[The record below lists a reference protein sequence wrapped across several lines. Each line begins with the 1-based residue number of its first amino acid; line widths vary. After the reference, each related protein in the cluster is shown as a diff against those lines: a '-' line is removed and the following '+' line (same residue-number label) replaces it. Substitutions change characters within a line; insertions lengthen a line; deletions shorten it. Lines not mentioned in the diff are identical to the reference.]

1 MRGRWPSRQNKEAG
15 LSICI
20 VGSARTPIGGLLGEL
35 APLTAPK
42 LGSAAIA
49 AALQRAGVAA
59 DGVAGVVMGNVLPAG
74 LGQAPA
80 RQASVGAGIPVSAP
94 AVTVNKMCGSG
105 MQALIQC
112 HDQLAAGGSG
122 VLVAGGM
129 ESMSNAPFLLPRLR
143 GGVKY
148 GHSQVIDHMALDG
161 LEDAFEPGR
170 AMGTYADVTA
180 RELGFTRGDQ
190 DAFAERS
197 LRLAQEA
204 GSNAALR
211 DEIADLLV
219 PGRKGDITITAD
231 EQPRKADA
239 SKIAGLRPAFGKDG
253 TVTAANASSISDGAA
268 ALVVAHLSEA
278 EDRGLTPIARIVAH
292 ATHAQEPGWFTTAPA
307 PAIRKVLAKAGW
319 TTDDVDLFEINE
331 AFAVVVLA
339 TQREL
344 GLPLEKINVR
354 GGACAVGHP
363 IGASGARIVVTLLAA
378 MRQRGVRRGVAA
390 ICIGGGEATA
400 VAVEL
405 LH

>member
-1 MRGRWPSRQNKEAG
+1 M
-15 LSICI
+15 SICI

-42 LGSAAIA
+42 LGSAAIS
-49 AALQRAGVAA
+49 AALDRAGVAP

-112 HDQLAAGGSG
+112 HDQLVAGGTG

-148 GHSQVIDHMALDG
+148 GHSQVMDHMALDG

-180 RELGFTRGDQ
+180 RALGFSRADQ

-204 GSNAALR
+204 GGNAALR

-219 PGRKGDITITAD
+219 PGRKGDVTISAD

-268 ALVVAHLSEA
+268 ALVLAHVSEA

-378 MRQRGVRRGVAA
+378 MRQRGARRGVAA

-400 VAVEL
+400 VAVEMM
-405 LH
+405 H

>member
-1 MRGRWPSRQNKEAG
+1 M
-15 LSICI
+15 SICI

>member
-1 MRGRWPSRQNKEAG
+1 M
-15 LSICI
+15 SICI

-49 AALQRAGVAA
+49 AALDRAGMAP

-74 LGQAPA
+74 QGQAPA
-80 RQASVGAGIPVSAP
+80 RQASIGAGIPVSAP
-94 AVTVNKMCGSG
+94 AVTINKMCGSG

-112 HDQLAAGGSG
+112 HDQLAAGGTG

-148 GHSQVIDHMALDG
+148 GHSQVMDHMALDG

-180 RELGFTRGDQ
+180 RELGFSRADQ

-219 PGRKGDITITAD
+219 PGRKGDVTISAD
-231 EQPRKADA
+231 EQPRKADV

-268 ALVVAHLSEA
+268 ALVLAHLSEA

-378 MRQRGVRRGVAA
+378 MRQRGAKRGVAA

-400 VAVEL
+400 VAVEM

>member
-1 MRGRWPSRQNKEAG
+1 M
-15 LSICI
+15 SICI
-20 VGSARTPIGGLLGEL
+20 VGAARTPIGGLLGEL

-49 AALQRAGVAA
+49 AALNRAGVAP

-74 LGQAPA
+74 QGQAPA
-80 RQASVGAGIPVSAP
+80 RQASIGAGIPVSAP

-105 MQALIQC
+105 LQALIQC
-112 HDQLAAGGSG
+112 HDALAAGGSG
-122 VLVAGGM
+122 ILVAGGM

-148 GHSQVIDHMALDG
+148 GHTQVLDHMALDG

-170 AMGTYADVTA
+170 AMGTYADATA
-180 RELGFTRGDQ
+180 RQWGFSRADQ

-204 GSNAALR
+204 GDNAALR
-211 DEIADLLV
+211 DEIADLTV
-219 PGRKGDITITAD
+219 PGRKGDVIVTAD
-231 EQPRKADA
+231 EQPRKADV
-239 SKIAGLRPAFGKDG
+239 SKIAGLKPAFGKDG

-292 ATHAQEPGWFTTAPA
+292 AGHAQEPGWFTTAPA
-307 PAIRKVLAKAGW
+307 PAMRKAMAKAGW
-319 TTDDVDLFEINE
+319 TVDDVDLFEINE

-339 TQREL
+339 AQREL
-344 GLPLEKINVR
+344 GIPLEKINVR

-363 IGASGARIVVTLLAA
+363 IGASGARIIVTLLAA
-378 MRQRGVRRGVAA
+378 LRQRGLKRGVAG
-390 ICIGGGEATA
+390 ICIGGGEALA
-400 VAVEL
+400 VAVEMM
-405 LH
+405 H

>member
-1 MRGRWPSRQNKEAG
+1 M
-15 LSICI
+15 
-20 VGSARTPIGGLLGEL
+20 GSARTPIGGLLGEL
-35 APLTAPK
+35 TPLTATR

-49 AALQRAGVAA
+49 AALDRAGVAP
-59 DGVAGVVMGNVLPAG
+59 DGVGGVVMGNVLPAG

-80 RQASVGAGIPVSAP
+80 RQAAMGAGVPVSAP

-112 HDQLAAGGSG
+112 HDQLAAGGTG

-148 GHSQVIDHMALDG
+148 GHSTVMDHMALDG

-180 RELGFTRGDQ
+180 REMGFSRADQ
-190 DAFAERS
+190 DGFAERS

-204 GSNAALR
+204 GSNAGLR

-219 PGRKGDITITAD
+219 PGRKGDVTIAAD
-231 EQPRKADA
+231 EQPRKADIG
-239 SKIAGLRPAFGKDG
+239 KIAGLRPAFGKDG

-319 TTDDVDLFEINE
+319 TVDDVDLFEINE

-344 GLPLEKINVR
+344 SIPLEKINVR

-378 MRQRGVRRGVAA
+378 MRQRGAKRGVAA

>member
-1 MRGRWPSRQNKEAG
+1 
-15 LSICI
+15 
-20 VGSARTPIGGLLGEL
+20 
-35 APLTAPK
+35 
-42 LGSAAIA
+42 
-49 AALQRAGVAA
+49 
-59 DGVAGVVMGNVLPAG
+59 
-74 LGQAPA
+74 
-80 RQASVGAGIPVSAP
+80 
-94 AVTVNKMCGSG
+94 
-105 MQALIQC
+105 
-112 HDQLAAGGSG
+112 
-122 VLVAGGM
+122 
-129 ESMSNAPFLLPRLR
+129 
-143 GGVKY
+143 
-148 GHSQVIDHMALDG
+148 MALDG

-400 VAVEL
+400 IAVEL

>member
-1 MRGRWPSRQNKEAG
+1 M
-15 LSICI
+15 SICI

-35 APLTAPK
+35 APLTAAK

-49 AALQRAGVAA
+49 AALARAGIAP

-74 LGQAPA
+74 QGQAPA
-80 RQASVGAGIPVSAP
+80 RQASIGAGIPVSAP
-94 AVTVNKMCGSG
+94 AVTINKMCGSG

-112 HDQLAAGGSG
+112 HDQLAAGGTG
-122 VLVAGGM
+122 ILVAGGM

-148 GHSQVIDHMALDG
+148 GHTQVLDHMALDG

-180 RELGFTRGDQ
+180 RELGFSRNDQ

-204 GSNAALR
+204 GGNGALR

-219 PGRKGDITITAD
+219 PGRKGDVTVTVD

-278 EDRGLTPIARIVAH
+278 EDRGLTPVARIVAH

-319 TTDDVDLFEINE
+319 TADDVDLFEINE

-378 MRQRGVRRGVAA
+378 LRQRGLRRGVAA

-400 VAVEL
+400 LAVEL

>member
-1 MRGRWPSRQNKEAG
+1 MA
-15 LSICI
+15 ICI

-35 APLTAPK
+35 APLTAPR

-49 AALQRAGVAA
+49 AALQRAGIAP

-74 LGQAPA
+74 QGQAPA
-80 RQASVGAGIPVSAP
+80 RQASIGAGIPVSAP
-94 AVTVNKMCGSG
+94 AVTINKMCGSG

-112 HDQLAAGGSG
+112 HDQLAAGGTG
-122 VLVAGGM
+122 ILVAGGM

-148 GHSQVIDHMALDG
+148 GHSQVMDHMALDG

-180 RELGFTRGDQ
+180 RELGFSRSDQ

-219 PGRKGDITITAD
+219 PGRKGDVTVSVD
-231 EQPRKADA
+231 EQPRKADV
-239 SKIAGLRPAFGKDG
+239 SKIATLRPAFGKDG

-278 EDRGLTPIARIVAH
+278 EDRGLTPVARIVAH

-344 GLPLEKINVR
+344 GLPTEKINVR

-378 MRQRGVRRGVAA
+378 LRQRGLKRGVAA

>member
-80 RQASVGAGIPVSAP
+80 RQASVGAGIPVAAP

-400 VAVEL
+400 IAVEL

>member
-1 MRGRWPSRQNKEAG
+1 MT
-15 LSICI
+15 ICI
-20 VGSARTPIGGLLGEL
+20 VGSARTPIGGLMGEL

-42 LGSAAIA
+42 LGAAAIA
-49 AALQRAGVAA
+49 AALQRAGIAP
-59 DGVAGVVMGNVLPAG
+59 DGIAGVVMGNVLPAG

-80 RQASVGAGIPVSAP
+80 RQAAIGAGIPVSAP
-94 AVTVNKMCGSG
+94 ATTVNKMCGSG

-112 HDQLAAGGSG
+112 HDQLAAGGTG
-122 VLVAGGM
+122 ILVAGGM

-148 GHSQVIDHMALDG
+148 GHTQVLDSMALDG

-180 RELGFTRGDQ
+180 REMGFSRADQ

-197 LRLAQEA
+197 LRLAQNA

-219 PGRKGDITITAD
+219 PGRKGDVTITAD

-278 EDRGLTPIARIVAH
+278 EDRGITPIACIVAH
-292 ATHAQEPGWFTTAPA
+292 AAHAQEPGWFTTAPA

-319 TTDDVDLFEINE
+319 SVDDVDLFEINE

-344 GLPLEKINVR
+344 AIPLDKINVR

-378 MRQRGVRRGVAA
+378 MRQRGAKRGVAA

-400 VAVEL
+400 IAVEL

>member
-231 EQPRKADA
+231 EQPRNADA

-400 VAVEL
+400 IAVEL

>member
-1 MRGRWPSRQNKEAG
+1 M
-15 LSICI
+15 SICI

-49 AALQRAGVAA
+49 AALDRAGVAP

-94 AVTVNKMCGSG
+94 AVTINKMCGSG

-148 GHSQVIDHMALDG
+148 GHSQVMDHMALDG

-180 RELGFTRGDQ
+180 RALGFSRADQ

-204 GSNAALR
+204 GGNAALR

-219 PGRKGDITITAD
+219 PGRKGDVTISAD

-268 ALVVAHLSEA
+268 ALVLAHVSEA

-378 MRQRGVRRGVAA
+378 MRQRGARRGVAA

-400 VAVEL
+400 VAVEMM
-405 LH
+405 H

>member
-1 MRGRWPSRQNKEAG
+1 M
-15 LSICI
+15 SICI

-35 APLTAPK
+35 TPLTAPK

-49 AALQRAGVAA
+49 AALDRAGVAP

-80 RQASVGAGIPVSAP
+80 RQASIGAGIPVSAP

-112 HDQLAAGGSG
+112 HDQLAAGGTG

-148 GHSQVIDHMALDG
+148 GHSQVMDHMALDG

-180 RELGFTRGDQ
+180 REWGFSRADQ

-197 LRLAQEA
+197 LRLAQDA
-204 GSNAALR
+204 GSNAGLR

-219 PGRKGDITITAD
+219 PGRKGDITIGAD

-239 SKIAGLRPAFGKDG
+239 SKIATLRPAFGKDG

-268 ALVVAHLSEA
+268 ALVLAHLSEA

-319 TTDDVDLFEINE
+319 TVDDVDLFEINE

-344 GLPLEKINVR
+344 ALPLEKINVR

-378 MRQRGVRRGVAA
+378 MRQRGSKRGVAA

-400 VAVEL
+400 IAVEL
-405 LH
+405 LT

>member
-1 MRGRWPSRQNKEAG
+1 M
-15 LSICI
+15 SICI

-35 APLTAPK
+35 TPLTAPK

-49 AALQRAGVAA
+49 AALDRAGVAP

-80 RQASVGAGIPVSAP
+80 RQASIGAGIPVSAP
-94 AVTVNKMCGSG
+94 AVTINKMCGSG

-112 HDQLAAGGSG
+112 HDQLAAGGEG

-148 GHSQVIDHMALDG
+148 GHSQVMDHMALDG

-180 RELGFTRGDQ
+180 REMGFSRADQ

-197 LRLAQEA
+197 LRLAQDA

-219 PGRKGDITITAD
+219 PGRKGDLTISAD
-231 EQPRKADA
+231 EQPRKADIG
-239 SKIAGLRPAFGKDG
+239 KIATLRPAFSKDG

-268 ALVVAHLSEA
+268 ALVLAHLSEA
-278 EDRGLTPIARIVAH
+278 EDRGLTPVARIVAH
-292 ATHAQEPGWFTTAPA
+292 ATHAQQPGWFTTAPA

-319 TTDDVDLFEINE
+319 TTGDVDLFEINE

-354 GGACAVGHP
+354 GGACALGHP
-363 IGASGARIVVTLLAA
+363 IGASGARIMVTLLAA
-378 MRQRGVRRGVAA
+378 LRQRGLQRGVAA

>member
-1 MRGRWPSRQNKEAG
+1 M
-15 LSICI
+15 SICI
-20 VGSARTPIGGLLGEL
+20 VGAARTPIGGLLGEL

-49 AALQRAGVAA
+49 AALNRAGVAP

-74 LGQAPA
+74 QGQAPA
-80 RQASVGAGIPVSAP
+80 RQASIGAGIPVSAP

-105 MQALIQC
+105 LQALIQC
-112 HDQLAAGGSG
+112 HDALAAGGSG
-122 VLVAGGM
+122 ILVAGGM

-148 GHSQVIDHMALDG
+148 GHTQVLDHMALDG

-170 AMGTYADVTA
+170 AMGTYADATA
-180 RELGFTRGDQ
+180 HEWGFSRADQ

-204 GSNAALR
+204 GGNAALR
-211 DEIADLLV
+211 DEIADLTV
-219 PGRKGDITITAD
+219 PGRKGDVIVTAD
-231 EQPRKADA
+231 EQPRKADV
-239 SKIAGLRPAFGKDG
+239 SKIAGLKPAFGKDG

-292 ATHAQEPGWFTTAPA
+292 AGHAQEPGWFTTAPA
-307 PAIRKVLAKAGW
+307 PAMRKAMAKAGW
-319 TTDDVDLFEINE
+319 TVDDVDLFEINE

-339 TQREL
+339 AQREL
-344 GLPLEKINVR
+344 GIPLEKINVR

-363 IGASGARIVVTLLAA
+363 IGASGARIIVTLLAA
-378 MRQRGVRRGVAA
+378 LRQRGLKRGVAG
-390 ICIGGGEATA
+390 ICIGGGEALA
-400 VAVEL
+400 VAVEMM
-405 LH
+405 H

>member
-1 MRGRWPSRQNKEAG
+1 MT
-15 LSICI
+15 ICI
-20 VGSARTPIGGLLGEL
+20 VGSARTPIGGLMGEL

-42 LGSAAIA
+42 LGAAAIA
-49 AALQRAGVAA
+49 AALQRAGIAP
-59 DGVAGVVMGNVLPAG
+59 DGIAGVVMGNVLPAG

-80 RQASVGAGIPVSAP
+80 RQAAIGAGIPVSAP
-94 AVTVNKMCGSG
+94 ATTVNKMCGSG

-112 HDQLAAGGSG
+112 HDQLAAGGTG
-122 VLVAGGM
+122 ILVAGGM

-148 GHSQVIDHMALDG
+148 GHTQVLDSMALDG

-180 RELGFTRGDQ
+180 REMGFSRADQ

-197 LRLAQEA
+197 LRLAQNA

-219 PGRKGDITITAD
+219 PGRKGDVTITAD

-278 EDRGLTPIARIVAH
+278 EDRGITPIARIVAH
-292 ATHAQEPGWFTTAPA
+292 AAHAQEPGWFTTAPA

-319 TTDDVDLFEINE
+319 SVDDVDLFEINE

-344 GLPLEKINVR
+344 AIPLDKINVR

-378 MRQRGVRRGVAA
+378 MRQRGAKRGVAA

-400 VAVEL
+400 IAVEL

>member
-1 MRGRWPSRQNKEAG
+1 M
-15 LSICI
+15 SICI
-20 VGSARTPIGGLLGEL
+20 VGSARTPIGSLLGEL
-35 APLTAPK
+35 APLTATK
-42 LGSAAIA
+42 LGSAAIM
-49 AALQRAGVAA
+49 AALDRAGIAP

-80 RQASVGAGIPVSAP
+80 RQAAIGAGIPASAP
-94 AVTVNKMCGSG
+94 AATVNKMCGSG

-112 HDQLAAGGSG
+112 HDQLAAGGTG

-148 GHSQVIDHMALDG
+148 GHSQVMDHMALDG

-180 RELGFTRGDQ
+180 REMGFSRADQ

-197 LRLAQEA
+197 LRLAQDA
-204 GSNAALR
+204 GSNAGLR

-219 PGRKGDITITAD
+219 PGRKGDTTISVD

-239 SKIAGLRPAFGKDG
+239 SKIATLRPAFGKDG

-268 ALVVAHLSEA
+268 ALVLAHLSEA

-319 TTDDVDLFEINE
+319 SVDDVDLFEINE

-344 GLPLEKINVR
+344 ALPLDKINVR

-378 MRQRGVRRGVAA
+378 MRQRGAKRGVAA

-400 VAVEL
+400 VAVEMM
-405 LH
+405 H

>member
-1 MRGRWPSRQNKEAG
+1 M
-15 LSICI
+15 SICI

-35 APLTAPK
+35 TPLTAPK
-42 LGSAAIA
+42 LGSAAIV
-49 AALQRAGVAA
+49 AALERAGVAP

-148 GHSQVIDHMALDG
+148 GHSQVIDHMAMDG

-180 RELGFTRGDQ
+180 RELGFSRADQ

-219 PGRKGDITITAD
+219 PGRKGDVTITAD

-239 SKIAGLRPAFGKDG
+239 SKIAGLRPAFGKEG

-268 ALVVAHLSEA
+268 ALVIAHLSEA

>member
-1 MRGRWPSRQNKEAG
+1 M
-15 LSICI
+15 SICI

-35 APLTAPK
+35 TPLTAPK

-49 AALQRAGVAA
+49 AALERAGIAP

-80 RQASVGAGIPVSAP
+80 RQAAVGAGIPVSAP

-112 HDQLAAGGSG
+112 HDQLAAGGTG
-122 VLVAGGM
+122 ILVAGGM

-148 GHSQVIDHMALDG
+148 GHSTVMDHMALDG

-180 RELGFTRGDQ
+180 REMGFSRADQ

-197 LRLAQEA
+197 LRLAQDA

-219 PGRKGDITITAD
+219 PGRKGDVTISAD
-231 EQPRKADA
+231 EQPRKADV

-268 ALVVAHLSEA
+268 ALVLAHLSEA

-378 MRQRGVRRGVAA
+378 MRQRGARRGVAA

-400 VAVEL
+400 VAVEM

>member
-1 MRGRWPSRQNKEAG
+1 M
-15 LSICI
+15 SICI

-49 AALQRAGVAA
+49 AALDRAGVAP

-80 RQASVGAGIPVSAP
+80 RQASIGAGIPVSAP
-94 AVTVNKMCGSG
+94 AVTINKMCGSG

-112 HDQLAAGGSG
+112 HDQLAAGGTG

-148 GHSQVIDHMALDG
+148 GHSQVMDHMALDG

-180 RELGFTRGDQ
+180 RAMGFSRADQ

-219 PGRKGDITITAD
+219 PGRKGDVTISAD

-268 ALVVAHLSEA
+268 ALVLAHLSEA

-319 TTDDVDLFEINE
+319 TADDVDLFEINE

-378 MRQRGVRRGVAA
+378 MRQRGARRGVAA

-400 VAVEL
+400 VAVEM

>member
-1 MRGRWPSRQNKEAG
+1 M
-15 LSICI
+15 SICI

-35 APLTAPK
+35 APLTATK

-49 AALQRAGVAA
+49 AALDRAGLAA

-80 RQASVGAGIPVSAP
+80 RQAAIGAGIPAAAP
-94 AVTVNKMCGSG
+94 AVTINKMCGSG

-112 HDQLAAGGSG
+112 HDELAAGGTG

-148 GHSQVIDHMALDG
+148 GHSQVMDHMALDG

-170 AMGTYADVTA
+170 AMGTYADATA
-180 RELGFTRGDQ
+180 REWGFSRAEQ

-197 LRLAQEA
+197 LRLAQDA
-204 GSNAALR
+204 GSNAGLR
-211 DEIADLLV
+211 DEIADLTV
-219 PGRKGDITITAD
+219 PGRKGDVTIGAD

-239 SKIAGLRPAFGKDG
+239 AKIATLRPAFGKDG

-268 ALVVAHLSEA
+268 ALVLAHLSEA

-292 ATHAQEPGWFTTAPA
+292 ATHAQAPAWFTTAPA

-319 TTDDVDLFEINE
+319 TVDDVDLFEINE

-378 MRQRGVRRGVAA
+378 MRQRGARRGVAA

>member
-80 RQASVGAGIPVSAP
+80 RQAAVGAGIPVSAP

-231 EQPRKADA
+231 EQPRNADA

-400 VAVEL
+400 IAVEL

>member
-1 MRGRWPSRQNKEAG
+1 MGP
-15 LSICI
+15 ICI
-20 VGSARTPIGGLLGEL
+20 LGAARTPIGGLLGEL
-35 APLTAPK
+35 SPLNALH

-49 AALQRAGVAA
+49 AALARAAVQP

-80 RQASVGAGIPVSAP
+80 RQAAIAAGLPTSAP

-112 HDQLAAGGSG
+112 HDALAAGGEG
-122 VLVAGGM
+122 ILVAGGM

-148 GHSQVIDHMALDG
+148 GHSQVIDSMALDG
-161 LEDAFEPGR
+161 LEDAYNPGR
-170 AMGTYADVTA
+170 SMGSYADDTA
-180 RELGFTRGDQ
+180 AQLGFSRAEQ

-197 LRLAQEA
+197 LRLAQDA
-204 GSNAALR
+204 GANGALR
-211 DEIADLLV
+211 DEIAEIVV
-219 PGRKGDITITAD
+219 PGRKGDVRVSTD
-231 EQPRKADA
+231 EQPRRADPA
-239 SKIAGLRPAFGKDG
+239 KIATLRPAFSPGG

-268 ALVVAHLSEA
+268 ALVIAAESEA
-278 EDRGLTPIARIVAH
+278 EDRGMTPLARIVAH
-292 ATHAQEPGWFTTAPA
+292 ATHAQDPAWFTTAPA
-307 PAIRKVLAKAGW
+307 PAIRKALARAGW
-319 TTDDVDLFEINE
+319 SLADVDLFEINE

-344 GLPLEKINVR
+344 GIPLEKINVR

-363 IGASGARIVVTLLAA
+363 IGASGARVVVTLLAA
-378 MRQRGVRRGVAA
+378 LRQRGLRRGVAA

-400 VAVEL
+400 IALEL

>member
-1 MRGRWPSRQNKEAG
+1 M
-15 LSICI
+15 SICI

-35 APLTAPK
+35 TPLTAPK

-49 AALQRAGVAA
+49 AALERAGIAP
-59 DGVAGVVMGNVLPAG
+59 DGLAGVVMGNVLPAG

-80 RQASVGAGIPVSAP
+80 RQAAVGAGIPVSAP

-112 HDQLAAGGSG
+112 HDQLAAGGTG
-122 VLVAGGM
+122 ILVAGGM

-148 GHSQVIDHMALDG
+148 GHSTVMDHMALDG

-180 RELGFTRGDQ
+180 REMGFSRADQ

-197 LRLAQEA
+197 LRLAQDA

-219 PGRKGDITITAD
+219 PGRKGDVTISAD
-231 EQPRKADA
+231 EQPRKADV

-268 ALVVAHLSEA
+268 ALVLAHLSEA

-378 MRQRGVRRGVAA
+378 MRQRGARRGVAA

-400 VAVEL
+400 VAVEM

>member
-1 MRGRWPSRQNKEAG
+1 M
-15 LSICI
+15 SICI

-35 APLTAPK
+35 TPLTAPK
-42 LGSAAIA
+42 LGSAAIV
-49 AALQRAGVAA
+49 AALERAGVAP

-148 GHSQVIDHMALDG
+148 GHSQVIDHMAMDG

-180 RELGFTRGDQ
+180 RELGFSRADQ

-219 PGRKGDITITAD
+219 PGRKGDVTITAD

-268 ALVVAHLSEA
+268 ALVIAHLSEA

>member
-1 MRGRWPSRQNKEAG
+1 M
-15 LSICI
+15 SICI

-35 APLTAPK
+35 TPLTAPK
-42 LGSAAIA
+42 LGAAAIA
-49 AALQRAGVAA
+49 AALERAGLAP

-80 RQASVGAGIPVSAP
+80 RQAAVGAGIPVSAP

-112 HDQLAAGGSG
+112 HDQLAAGGTG
-122 VLVAGGM
+122 ILVAGGM

-148 GHSQVIDHMALDG
+148 GHSTVMDHMALDG

-170 AMGTYADVTA
+170 AMGTYADATA
-180 RELGFTRGDQ
+180 REMGFSRADQ

-197 LRLAQEA
+197 LRLAQDA

-219 PGRKGDITITAD
+219 PGRKGDITISAD

-268 ALVVAHLSEA
+268 ALVLAHLSEA

-307 PAIRKVLAKAGW
+307 PAIRKVLARAGW

-378 MRQRGVRRGVAA
+378 MRQRGARRGVAA

-400 VAVEL
+400 VAVEM

>member
-1 MRGRWPSRQNKEAG
+1 M
-15 LSICI
+15 SICI

-35 APLTAPK
+35 TPLTAPK
-42 LGSAAIA
+42 LGAAAIA
-49 AALQRAGVAA
+49 AAMERAGVAP

-80 RQASVGAGIPVSAP
+80 RQAAVAAGIPVSAP

-112 HDQLAAGGSG
+112 HDQLAAGGTG
-122 VLVAGGM
+122 ILVAGGM

-148 GHSQVIDHMALDG
+148 GHSTVMDHMALDG

-170 AMGTYADVTA
+170 AMGTYADATA
-180 RELGFTRGDQ
+180 REMGFSRADQ

-219 PGRKGDITITAD
+219 PGRKGDVTITAD

-319 TTDDVDLFEINE
+319 TVDDVDLFEINE

-344 GLPLEKINVR
+344 SIPLEKINVR

-378 MRQRGVRRGVAA
+378 MRQRGAKRGVAA

>member
-1 MRGRWPSRQNKEAG
+1 M
-15 LSICI
+15 SICI
-20 VGSARTPIGGLLGEL
+20 VGAARTPIGGLLGEL
-35 APLTAPK
+35 TPLSAPK
-42 LGSAAIA
+42 LGAAAIA
-49 AALQRAGVAA
+49 AALDRAGVAP

-80 RQASVGAGIPVSAP
+80 RQAAVGAGIPVSAP

-112 HDQLAAGGSG
+112 HDQLAAGGTG

-180 RELGFTRGDQ
+180 RELGFSRADQ

-197 LRLAQEA
+197 LRLAQDA
-204 GSNAALR
+204 GSNAGLR

-219 PGRKGDITITAD
+219 PGRKGDLTISAD
-231 EQPRKADA
+231 EQPRKADV

-268 ALVVAHLSEA
+268 ALVLAHQAEA

-378 MRQRGVRRGVAA
+378 MRQRGARRGVAA